1 MRCKIMTVGSL
12 EDTLGRLAGARALV
26 CVLAE
31 HSSTSVTP
39 EDALNGAADLL
50 EAICRDFQAER
61 RARHEIPQGRLVL
74 PRQSVRHV
82 P

>member
-39 EDALNGAADLL
+39 EDALNGVADLL
-50 EAICRDFQAER
+50 EAICRDFQADIDAAENVNR
-61 RARHEIPQGRLVL
+61 EEGRTDG
-74 PRQSVRHV
+74 
-82 P
+82 